1 MFAHQRRRMRREC
14 WTDRGDADRHY
25 QNQTGFKD
33 FGIWLAAHHATEPID
48 NVNNANAGHRELKR
62 PEKRGEFYQPNRA
75 QIEKSANCENKLRA
89 PDIFKAIRRRRE
101 DAQSVIAPGKSEIE
115 CNCDNGHH
123 CGVEIVRTGPSSRE
137 NSCVIPS
144 IAKFKRNRTFTL
156 PVSHLTFC
164 INGTRDEVPIRI
176 VRKTGGLCPLTAQHP
191 AQSKADAT
199 YDNCAHKRCDFAW
212 RSAGAD

>member
-1 MFAHQRRRMRREC
+1 
-14 WTDRGDADRHY
+14 
-25 QNQTGFKD
+25 
-33 FGIWLAAHHATEPID
+33 
-48 NVNNANAGHRELKR
+48 
-62 PEKRGEFYQPNRA
+62 
-75 QIEKSANCENKLRA
+75 LRA

-115 CNCDNGHH
+115 SAIATMAATAAF
-123 CGVEIVRTGPSSRE
+123 EIVRTGPSSRK

-164 INGTRDEVPIRI
+164 INGTRDEVPTRI

-199 YDNCAHKRCDFAW
+199 YDNCAHERCDFAW